1 MNDDT
6 YSILLGGILRCELMH
21 GSIVVAEL
29 TIDERDGTLIDIHDV
44 RTPEHLPVGTRHG
57 DGVDVVDLRSWW
69 SRRSIPASRR
79 GIREVLQRLGMTDT
93 KALLMRSMGLS
104 LSDQYWVRPM
114 GSDVSWEDVNF
125 FDNPFSE
132 DVGDLL
138 FGHEIRFG
146 ELNLS
151 SPDNTTE
158 GNLKK
163 RWKNLDGRGCLIKTG
178 SNMTFQEPF
187 NEVAASILMTAG
199 GIPHTDYRLIY
210 DDGMP
215 CCVCED
221 FVNRNTELVT
231 AHSALRS
238 SDTPWESVLDAYL
251 GICDRSGLD
260 ITADIDRMIALDHI
274 IANTDRHL
282 NNFGII
288 RDAETLEWLSAAP
301 IYDSG
306 SSLGYDVPTD
316 EISSGHITSC
326 KPFSDTFRKQIRLA
340 SSLESVDLDG
350 MRGILPKVEDVYRTG
365 PKRLDDDRIDAI
377 CSLILDRIDEVETR
391 RDAMRDWHRPSLGKT
406 V

>member
-1 MNDDT
+1 MG
-6 YSILLGGILRCELMH
+6 L
-21 GSIVVAEL
+21 
-29 TIDERDGTLIDIHDV
+29 
-44 RTPEHLPVGTRHG
+44 
-57 DGVDVVDLRSWW
+57 
-69 SRRSIPASRR
+69 
-79 GIREVLQRLGMTDT
+79 TDT
-93 KALLMRSMGLS
+93 KALLMDSMGLS
-104 LSDQYWVRPM
+104 LSDQYWARPA

-138 FGHEIRFG
+138 FGHDIRFG

-151 SPDNTTE
+151 SPDITTE

-163 RWKNLDGRGCLIKTG
+163 RWKISDGRRCLIKTG
-178 SNMTFQEPF
+178 SSMTFQEPF
-187 NEVAASILMTAG
+187 NEVAASFLMTAG
-199 GIPHTDYRLIY
+199 GIPHTNYRLVY
-210 DDGMP
+210 EDDMP

-231 AHSALRS
+231 ALSVLRS
-238 SDTPWESVLDAYL
+238 SDTPWESVLDAYV
-251 GICDRSGLD
+251 GTCDRFGLD
-260 ITADIDRMIALDHI
+260 ITTSVDRMIALDHI

-306 SSLGYDVPTD
+306 SSLGYDVPAD
-316 EISSGHITSC
+316 EISSESITSC
-326 KPFSDTFRKQIRLA
+326 KPFSNTFRKQIRLA

-350 MRGILPKVEDVYRTG
+350 MRRALPEVEYVYRTG
-365 PKRLDDDRIDAI
+365 PKRLDDDRVDAI
-377 CSLILDRIDEVETR
+377 SRLILDRIDEVEAR
-391 RDAMRDWHRPSLGKT
+391 RDAMRGWHRPSNRKT

>member
-1 MNDDT
+1 MD
-6 YSILLGGILRCELMH
+6 
-21 GSIVVAEL
+21 
-29 TIDERDGTLIDIHDV
+29 
-44 RTPEHLPVGTRHG
+44 
-57 DGVDVVDLRSWW
+57 
-69 SRRSIPASRR
+69 
-79 GIREVLQRLGMTDT
+79 
-93 KALLMRSMGLS
+93 SMGLS
-104 LSDQYWVRPM
+104 LSDQYWARPA

-231 AHSALRS
+231 AHSALSS

-251 GICDRSGLD
+251 GICDISGLD

-306 SSLGYDVPTD
+306 SSLGYDVPAD
-316 EISSGHITSC
+316 EISSESITSC
-326 KPFSDTFRKQIRLA
+326 KPFSNTFRKQIRLA

-350 MRGILPKVEDVYRTG
+350 MRRALP
-365 PKRLDDDRIDAI
+365 
-377 CSLILDRIDEVETR
+377 EVEYVYTVVKDGVR
-391 RDAMRDWHRPSLGKT
+391 QETMTVEYEEEENEKELVMTISKGGRTEELTFEDELENGMRVINVEGTLDGERVQFRIYVTENGYDYVFPGDPRP
-406 V
+406 

>member
-1 MNDDT
+1 
-6 YSILLGGILRCELMH
+6 MH

-29 TIDERDGTLIDIHDV
+29 TIDERDGTLIDVHDV
-44 RTPEHLPVGTRHG
+44 RTPEHLPVGIGHG
-57 DGVDVVDLRSWW
+57 DGVDVADLRSWW
-69 SRRSIPASRR
+69 DRRSIPANRR
-79 GIREVLQRLGMTDT
+79 GISEVLFRLGLTDT
-93 KALLMRSMGLS
+93 KALLMDSMGLS
-104 LSDQYWVRPM
+104 LSDQYWVRPV

-138 FGHEIRFG
+138 FGHDIRFG

-151 SPDNTTE
+151 SPDITTE

-163 RWKNLDGRGCLIKTG
+163 RWKIFDGRRCLIKTG
-178 SNMTFQEPF
+178 SSMTFQEPF

-199 GIPHTDYRLIY
+199 GIPHTDYRLVY
-210 DDGMP
+210 EDDMP
-215 CCVCED
+215 CSVCED
-221 FVNRNTELVT
+221 FIDRDTELVT
-231 AHSALRS
+231 AHSVLRS

-260 ITADIDRMIALDHI
+260 ITASVDRMIALDHI

-316 EISSGHITSC
+316 EISSEGITSC

-350 MRGILPKVEDVYRTG
+350 MCRALPEVEDVYRTG
-365 PKRLDDDRIDAI
+365 PKRLDDDRVDAI
-377 CSLILDRIDEVETR
+377 SRLILDRIDEVEAR
-391 RDAMRDWHRPSLGKT
+391 RDAMRGWHRPSNRKT